1 MSAQTVLVRYLF
13 YSSMKGDYIMDFN
26 KFTIKAQEA
35 VKEALD
41 LVEQQGQQVIEP
53 VHILCG
59 ILKSSE
65 QIASFLLQK
74 AGANIENIKRQSD
87 DAVRSLP
94 KVSGGNPYLSRES
107 NQVITKAQDKAKQ
120 MGDEFVSIE
129 PLLLA
134 LLDVNSTASNILK
147 SNGVTKDMLE
157 KAIAELRQGSK
168 VNSQSAEESYQAL
181 SKYAINLNEAA
192 RNGKLDPVIGRD
204 EEIRRILQILSRR
217 TKNNPILIG
226 EPGTGKTAIV
236 EGLAHRI
243 IRGDV
248 PDNLRDKQVF
258 SLDMGALI
266 AGAKYKG
273 EFEERLK
280 AVIGEVT
287 KSEGQIILFIDE
299 IHTLVGA
306 GKSEGAMDAAN
317 ILKPALARGE
327 LRSIGA
333 TTLDE
338 YQKYFEKDKALERRF
353 QTVLVNEPDKMST
366 ISILRGLKERYES
379 HHKVRIQDDAIIAA
393 VTLSDRYITE
403 RFLPDKAIDLIDE
416 AASKLRMERN
426 SLPEE
431 LDEIERHIK
440 QLEIEREAIK
450 REKDE
455 AKLAQLGKEIS
466 MLKEQESTKRAKWQ
480 QEKELADS
488 IQNAKHEIEEL
499 KFEAERAEREGDY
512 GRVAEIRY
520 GKITKLEEE
529 ITATQAALR
538 NAQGTNAM
546 IKEEVTAEDIAD
558 IVSRWTGI
566 PVSKMLESERQKLL
580 NLEEELHKSV
590 IGQDE
595 AIQAVSDAV
604 RRSRAGLQDPKRPIG
619 SFIFLGTTG
628 VGKTELA
635 KALATYLVN
644 DETLM
649 TRIDMS
655 EYQEKFSVSRLIGAP
670 PGYVGYDE
678 GGQLTEAVRRK
689 PYSVVLFDEIEKAHP
704 DVFNILLQ
712 VLDDGRLTDNKG
724 RTVNFKNTIII
735 MTSNLGS
742 SYIQEQFE
750 KLNDSNRE
758 SIIEETKEKIMEM
771 LKKTIRPEF
780 LNRIDET
787 IMFTPLNK
795 EEIEQIVKLQTASVA
810 ALLKES
816 DITMEVTDAAI
827 QFIAQAGFDP
837 EFGARPIKR
846 AIQRYLLNDLSKQ
859 LLAGAIDKSKPIKVD
874 AQNDALTFSNR

>member
-1 MSAQTVLVRYLF
+1 
-13 YSSMKGDYIMDFN
+13 MDFN

-107 NQVITKAQDKAKQ
+107 NQVITKAQDKTKQ
-120 MGDEFVSIE
+120 MGDEFVSVE

-147 SNGVTKDMLE
+147 SNGVTKDMVE
-157 KAIAELRQGSK
+157 KAIAELRQGSR
-168 VNSQSAEESYQAL
+168 VSSQSAEESYQAL

-287 KSEGQIILFIDE
+287 KSDGQIILFIDE

-529 ITATQAALR
+529 ITATQTALR

-635 KALATYLVN
+635 KALATYLFN

-810 ALLKES
+810 TLLKES
-816 DITMEVTDAAI
+816 DITLEVTDNAV

-874 AQNDALTFSNR
+874 AQNGALIFSNR

>member
-120 MGDEFVSIE
+120 MGDEFVSVE

-147 SNGVTKDMLE
+147 SNGVTKDMVE
-157 KAIAELRQGSK
+157 KAIAELRQGSR
-168 VNSQSAEESYQAL
+168 VSSQSAEESYQAL

-287 KSEGQIILFIDE
+287 KSDGQIILFIDE

-529 ITATQAALR
+529 ITATQTALR

-635 KALATYLVN
+635 KALATYLFN
-644 DETLM
+644 NETLM

-810 ALLKES
+810 TLLKES
-816 DITMEVTDAAI
+816 DITLEVTDNAV

-874 AQNDALTFSNR
+874 AQNGALIFSNR